1 MLAKPCLHSIKQ
13 QGKKGDTVSMHKY
26 DNNAGIL
33 LLIGQRFNVS
43 GDTICFIGQVIS
55 FKQDKLDKIQEEM
68 EKQQQ
73 EMQQQQMQEQIDDLQ
88 QQILKLQEQIQKDA
102 K

>member
-1 MLAKPCLHSIKQ
+1 MQAEIITI
-13 QGKKGDTVSMHKY
+13 GDE
-26 DNNAGIL
+26 I
-33 LLIGQRFNVS
+33 LIGQ
-43 GDTICFIGQVIS
+43 IIS
-55 FKQDKLDKIQEEM
+55 FKQDELDKIQEEM

-73 EMQQQQMQEQIDDLQ
+73 EQIDDL

>member
-13 QGKKGDTVSMHKY
+13 QGKKRDTVSIHKY

-73 EMQQQQMQEQIDDLQ
+73 EQIDDL
-88 QQILKLQEQIQKDA
+88 QQILKLQEQIQKDT